1 MIIGNAQITSVYF
14 MYMQLF
20 VINPVKMEARVVV
33 LMCVHV
39 PKDGQAQHVKQVCI
53 STIITLIASQC
64 IQKCNHFIIHSDV
77 DECSSSALN
86 NCNQQCTNTIGSYT
100 CSCTDGGYRLSLAGH
115 TCIGRCMHA
124 YTATFMH
131 AWCDSCL
138 LYTSPSPRDAT
149 LSRMPSSA

>member
-53 STIITLIASQC
+53 STIITLIA
-64 IQKCNHFIIHSDV
+64 IANAFKMYINHFMHHSF
-77 DECSSSALN
+77 
-86 NCNQQCTNTIGSYT
+86 
-100 CSCTDGGYRLSLAGH
+100 
-115 TCIGRCMHA
+115 RC
-124 YTATFMH
+124 
-131 AWCDSCL
+131 
-138 LYTSPSPRDAT
+138 R
-149 LSRMPSSA
+149 